1 MGGGFTETG
10 VIICDGDDV
19 LKDLNSVFGD
29 PTSKEYKYAKGNN
42 TFDKVSN
49 AQGNYKDLIAAYEKA
64 GIKVS
69 GGWAAYLRLLGTV
82 KKDGPQQG
90 PENIFKIA
98 QFRYNGLIN
107 DEPMATDVH
116 VPVDGGHVHTK
127 QGSGAKPS
135 TVNSPCPLPPDQS
148 S

>member
-1 MGGGFTETG
+1 M
-10 VIICDGDDV
+10 
-19 LKDLNSVFGD
+19 FGD
-29 PTSKEYKYAKGNN
+29 PNSKGYKYAKSNN
-42 TFDKVSN
+42 TFDKVNN

-90 PENIFKIA
+90 PENIFDIA

-116 VPVDGGHVHTK
+116 VPDDGGHVHTK
-127 QGSGAKPS
+127 QGSGANQARSIHPA
-135 TVNSPCPLPPDQS
+135 PCLPTNRPEQS
-148 S
+148 GGSEW